1 MGEITAGRRSP
12 VAGRGRGSGGSM
24 REKDG
29 IPDWEVESWLLSPI
43 HDVLVLELPGREG
56 RDDGSFRRWYGV

>member
-1 MGEITAGRRSP
+1 
-12 VAGRGRGSGGSM
+12 M